1 MASNIPQEKI
11 AEIQRASDIV
21 QIISEY
27 VNLKQSGKNFLGL
40 CPFHSEKTP
49 SFTVNPEKKLFKCFG
64 CGEGGA
70 VFQFIMKQ
78 EGIGF
83 VEAVKLVASKSHIDL
98 SYLYNQKGTYS
109 LAEKTRL
116 INTNDFTAKFYHKIL
131 LTSEQGRLARDYLQK
146 RQINDQSIKK
156 FCLGYAPDSWNTLIR
171 ICKERKIP
179 ENLLEKAGLAI
190 LKKEGNGYYDRFR
203 NRLMFPIFDARRQ
216 VIGFGGRSLDDSLPK
231 YLNSPETV
239 LFNKSNVLYGIDIAK
254 STIHKQRRVILMEGY
269 TDVIM
274 AHQNGIEWSVA
285 VMGTSISK
293 QHLKQLRQYCNQVI
307 LLLDSD
313 IAGWKSSDR
322 NLDIFI
328 EEEFDV
334 KIAQLPKGYDPCDFL
349 VAEGAEKFLSYV
361 NYAKDF
367 FSFKVEMTASKW
379 DMSTI
384 HGKANAINDV
394 LSTAM
399 KMPDVIKRNLQIKR
413 IAEEMSID
421 EDALRTHLKKF
432 SKQSS
437 LVPNKQD
444 VKHRLDASFM
454 AERELLYLMLS
465 CNELIP
471 KVIEE
476 IGLEEFSNNDLFKI
490 AEKVIE
496 LYHKNNVVREEDVL
510 HLLEDERLNKT
521 LMDVVTTREFQ
532 NIANQNERLEAYIHF
547 FKRRNSKKE
556 RYQAKVKTLQT
567 IRVSNS
573 EEDIVVLLNELHKKN
588 KNIHVLKNNA

>member
-98 SYLYNQKGTYS
+98 SYLCNQKGTYS

-116 INTNDFTAKFYHKIL
+116 INTNDFAAKFYHKIL

-399 KMPDVIKRNLQIKR
+399 KMPDIIKRNLQIKR